1 MDALADRLYDIRET
15 YASTLD
21 EETAEEYRST
31 FNHAA
36 TKRFRRFAAL
46 LED

>member
-1 MDALADRLYDIRET
+1 VDALADRLYDLREA

-21 EETAEEYRST
+21 EETAEVYRSA
-31 FNHAA
+31 FNRAA
-36 TKRFRRFAAL
+36 SKRFRRFAAL